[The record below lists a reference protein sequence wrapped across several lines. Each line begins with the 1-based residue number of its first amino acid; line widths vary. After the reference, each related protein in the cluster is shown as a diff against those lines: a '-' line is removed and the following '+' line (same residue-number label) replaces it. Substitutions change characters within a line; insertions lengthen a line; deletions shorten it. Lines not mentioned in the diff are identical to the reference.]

1 MENEITVI
9 FVSFHSGHI
18 IEKSIKT
25 IDKKIKI
32 IVVENSKDLA
42 FKSKLENKYPNI
54 KVIIPDE
61 NLGNGA
67 GINQGLKNTKTKYAF
82 YLDVDT
88 ELYSDTI
95 KNLYNAAKQI
105 KNFSI
110 LAPKINNFEYKNDCY
125 LKPANNSGYSS
136 MRFVTGCALFF
147 EVKLFNEIGFFDE
160 KIFLYYEEND
170 FYERCL
176 KKEKP
181 ICLIESSK
189 IDHKG
194 NASVDEVY
202 KDQIEINRN
211 WHLMWSSYYFHK
223 KHFGIIVAFRKVLPK
238 LFSAIFN
245 FIFFLAIN
253 NRKKRNIYY
262 ARYDGIIN
270 SILGKNSWFR
280 PKLTKEK
287 IKNS

>member
-54 KVIIPDE
+54 QVIIPDE

-125 LKPANNSGYSS
+125 LKPANNSEYSS

-147 EVKLFNEIGFFDE
+147 EVKLFNEIDFFDE

-181 ICLIESSK
+181 IYLIESSK

-202 KDQIEINRN
+202 KDEIEINRN
-211 WHLMWSSYYFHK
+211 WHLMWSSYYFHR

-280 PKLTKEK
+280 PKLTKKK